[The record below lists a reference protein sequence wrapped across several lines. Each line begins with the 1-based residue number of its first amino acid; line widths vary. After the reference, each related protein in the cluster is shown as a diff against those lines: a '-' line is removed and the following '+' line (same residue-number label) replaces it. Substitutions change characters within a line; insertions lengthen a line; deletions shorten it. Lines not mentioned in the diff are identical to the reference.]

1 MENMEAY
8 LSRLRQELARGS
20 DSNKTKYLDLA
31 DSSMVSPADLSASAS
46 HSALPPD
53 NLAGF
58 QEIIMNQIAGCN
70 IDKIKVGVNELL
82 KHLLTVIAAESE
94 HTLAQHYL
102 YRLRMIFK
110 RCLLSD
116 FPFPE
121 DIWNY
126 ICKCLQTAGIFLIDN
141 GFFAASREV
150 IDSLAAMGRIA
161 ALKGLP
167 TATTQ
172 SALRI
177 LENRALEKDE
187 KQLASTAKNA
197 RFNLET

>member
-1 MENMEAY
+1 MENMESY
-8 LSRLRQELARGS
+8 LTRLREALARGCVGS
-20 DSNKTKYLDLA
+20 ATKYLDL
-31 DSSMVSPADLSASAS
+31 SIGSTVSPAELSASAT
-46 HSALPPD
+46 ALPAD
-53 NLAGF
+53 NLAEF
-58 QEIIMNQIAGCN
+58 QELLMNQIARYN
-70 IDKIKVGVNELL
+70 IDKIKVGINELL
-82 KHLLTVIAAESE
+82 KHLLTVIVPELE
-94 HTLAQHYL
+94 QTLAQHCL
-102 YRLRMIFK
+102 YRLRLIFK
-110 RCLLSD
+110 RCLLAD
-116 FPFPE
+116 FPYPE

-126 ICKCLQTAGIFLIDN
+126 ICECLQTSGIFLMDN
-141 GFFAASREV
+141 GFFTAAREV

-177 LENRALEKDE
+177 LENRALEKNE